1 MRATHGLRSFLKT
14 GQEQVTRISIFM
26 MNEDVGGADSSDH
39 PVNEHSIQVE
49 ISPRN
54 KPASIFHRFG
64 AVSDAYENTMF
75 ENDLVVIFPLRGGG
89 EVKRPE
95 AFSMQAFVTLLLG
108 SDSQHSHHPFQRV
121 LRTPRCF
128 LDEHGNDL
136 VEANK
141 SDAAEFN
148 RFEVE
153 QQTLEAEYE
162 QFVGSTEATTE
173 RRFCELV
180 ATAISRRVQLAC
192 GLTTRM
198 FLSCDGDEIIMSV
211 KSENDD
217 LRVEADRTNYRLQLS
232 NKPFDAM
239 LHRDKIS
246 DLKREIDADA
256 WQKSLDLL
264 RIKRGISNDT
274 SDVPELD
281 PLLISRGD
289 EFHPLTRKALR
300 RWGHREEADGM
311 FSDEDNH
318 SQPAW
323 NRFWTSLF
331 SIHHDPTTY
340 FAPFADYRHEPEF
353 QPYFRRYPINWGGKK
368 EQTLF
373 TQKDRIRLASG
384 IVDRHLNLDALQDAG
399 YLKNQMFALHD
410 EAALDELRATWA
422 LNVKMLYQPLHKIRF
437 YFGEKIALYF
447 AWLEFYTK
455 MLLFP
460 SIAGIVTIIYEEER
474 DEEGND
480 NNRGYFLVAF
490 AIFVVIWSS
499 MFSEFW
505 KRKNGLLGSLWGCR
519 GYNEAFHYRPQFQG
533 IKSHNP
539 VTDTEELTYE
549 SRARRHRWFVVSIT
563 VVAFMVGIVIV
574 ALVGLFVL
582 KHFINDGDNLRNID
596 VKFRT
601 PLTLA
606 VTIGNAVQILILN
619 MVYRLVARKLNDL
632 ENHRTDAEYEN
643 YLAIKVFLFQFCNSF
658 ASFFYIAFIK
668 REVEASCL
676 YGDDCMKELRDQLL
690 VLFLVRIVVGNTTE
704 VAIPYLKYRYQ
715 LYAEAREQEDDK
727 KKAGHNLIEAQAK
740 LAPYESNEAFEDY
753 NELAIQFGFHNLFVV
768 AFPLT
773 PLLALVNN
781 IVEVHV
787 DASKLCFGCRR
798 PFPEPAKSIGVWFY
812 IFRSMTYITVGTNA
826 ALILWT
832 SDLFENY
839 SGTVKAFSF
848 VVVCQVGLAIS
859 LFIERTVPDMPNHL
873 GLLLERYDHIVNVV
887 FKNLSEGDVSHLN
900 EVSEK
905 LSLMIYPNDQWED
918 KTGDVKATVLDM
930 REEEDEVRA
939 AGFPHHELETVNES
953 TRNIDDNESAV

>member
-1 MRATHGLRSFLKT
+1 MDEDARDAGL
-14 GQEQVTRISIFM
+14 E
-26 MNEDVGGADSSDH
+26 AA
-39 PVNEHSIQVE
+39 VNEHSIQVE
-49 ISPRN
+49 LSPRS

-75 ENDLVVIFPLRGGG
+75 ENDLVMLFPIREGG
-89 EVKRPE
+89 ELKKPE
-95 AFSMQAFVTLLLG
+95 LFTMQAFVTLFLG
-108 SDSQHSHHPFQRV
+108 SNSKHSHRPFQRV
-121 LRTPRCF
+121 LRTARCF
-128 LDEHGNDL
+128 LDEHGNDM
-136 VEANK
+136 VETHK
-141 SDAAEFN
+141 GGGDCD
-148 RFEVE
+148 RFDIE
-153 QQTLEAEYE
+153 QQILEAEYKK
-162 QFVGSTEATTE
+162 FVGSTESTTE
-173 RRFCELV
+173 CRFCELV

-198 FLSCDGDEIIMSV
+198 FLSVDGDEIIMSV

-232 NKPFDAM
+232 NKPFDVM

-246 DLKREIDADA
+246 DLRREIGADA
-256 WQKSLDLL
+256 WQKSLVLL
-264 RIKRGISNDT
+264 RDKRGTVND
-274 SDVPELD
+274 SDIPELD
-281 PLLISRGD
+281 PFLISRGD
-289 EFHPLTRKALR
+289 EIHPLTRKALR

-311 FSDEDNH
+311 FSDDSNH

-323 NRFWTSLF
+323 SRFWTSIF
-331 SIHHDPTTY
+331 SIHHDPMTY

-353 QPYFRRYPINWGGKK
+353 QPYFRRYPINWGGTR

-384 IVDRHLNLDALQDAG
+384 IVDRHINLDALQDAG
-399 YLKNQMFALHD
+399 YLKSQMFALHD

-422 LNVKMLYQPLHKIRF
+422 LNMKMLYQPLHKIRY

-460 SIAGIVTIIYEEER
+460 SIAGIITIIYEEEQ
-474 DEEGND
+474 DDEGND
-480 NNRGYFLVAF
+480 NNRGYFLIAF

-505 KRKNGLLGSLWGCR
+505 KRKNGLLGSLWGCKR
-519 GYNEAFHYRPQFQG
+519 YNEVFHYRPQFRG
-533 IKSHNP
+533 TKSYNP
-539 VTDTEELTYE
+539 VTDAEELTYE
-549 SRARRHRWFVVSIT
+549 SRAKRHRWFVVSIT
-563 VVAFMVGIVIV
+563 VVTFMVGIVII

-582 KHFINDGDNLRNID
+582 KHYINDGDNLRNVDI
-596 VKFRT
+596 KYRT

-606 VTIGNAVQILILN
+606 VTVGNAIQILILN

-632 ENHRTDAEYEN
+632 ENHRTDVEYEN

-668 REVEASCL
+668 REVEDSCL
-676 YGDDCMKELRDQLL
+676 YSDDCMKELRDQLL

-715 LYAEAREQEDDK
+715 LYAEVKTQEQDK

-812 IFRSMTYITVGTNA
+812 IFRFMTYITVGTNA

-848 VVVCQVGLAIS
+848 VVVWQVGLAIS

-873 GLLLERYDHIVNVV
+873 GMLLERYDHIVNVV
-887 FKNLSEGDVSHLN
+887 IKNLSEGDVSHLK
-900 EVSEK
+900 EVSEN
-905 LSLMIYPNDQWED
+905 LDLTIYPNDQWED
-918 KTGDVKATVLDM
+918 KSGDVKQTVLEM
-930 REEEDEVRA
+930 RSQENEVRA
-939 AGFPHHELETVNES
+939 ARYPHHDLETVNES
-953 TRNIDDNESAV
+953 MPNIDNESTV

>member
-1 MRATHGLRSFLKT
+1 
-14 GQEQVTRISIFM
+14 
-26 MNEDVGGADSSDH
+26 MNEDTRAGQPGVGESA
-39 PVNEHSIQVE
+39 VNEHSIQVE
-49 ISPRN
+49 FSPRN

-75 ENDLVVIFPLRGGG
+75 ENDLVMIFPLREGG
-89 EVKRPE
+89 ELKKPE
-95 AFSMQAFVTLLLG
+95 LFSMQAFVTLLLG
-108 SDSQHSHHPFQRV
+108 SDTKHSHHPFQRV

-128 LDEHGNDL
+128 LDEHGNDM
-136 VEANK
+136 VEAINPRK
-141 SDAAEFN
+141 SGAGDLN
-148 RFEVE
+148 RFEIE
-153 QQTLEAEYE
+153 QQILEAEYE
-162 QFVGSTEATTE
+162 KFVGSTESTTE

-217 LRVEADRTNYRLQLS
+217 LRVEADRTNYRLLLS

-246 DLKREIDADA
+246 DLKREIGADG

-264 RIKRGISNDT
+264 RAKRGTVNDT

-311 FSDEDNH
+311 FSDENNY

-323 NRFWTSLF
+323 NRFWTSIF
-331 SIHHDPTTY
+331 SIHHDPMTY

-353 QPYFRRYPINWGGKK
+353 QPYFRRYPMNWGGKR

-384 IVDRHLNLDALQDAG
+384 IVDRHINLDALQDT
-399 YLKNQMFALHD
+399 
-410 EAALDELRATWA
+410 ELRSTWA
-422 LNVKMLYQPLHKIRF
+422 LNVKMLYQPLNKIRY

-460 SIAGIVTIIYEEER
+460 AITGIITIIYEEER

-480 NNRGYFLVAF
+480 NNRGYFLIAF

-499 MFSEFW
+499 MFSEIW
-505 KRKNGLLGSLWGCR
+505 KRKNGLFGSLWGLPLPPSVSR
-519 GYNEAFHYRPQFQG
+519 NQELQ
-533 IKSHNP
+533 P
-539 VTDTEELTYE
+539 VTDAEELTYE
-549 SRARRHRWFVVSIT
+549 SRAKRHRWFVVSIT
-563 VVAFMVGIVIV
+563 VVTFMVGIVIV

-582 KHFINDGDNLRNID
+582 KHFINDGNNLRNID
-596 VKFRT
+596 IKYRT

-606 VTIGNAVQILILN
+606 VTVGNAVQILILN
-619 MVYRLVARKLNDL
+619 MVYRLVARNLNDL

-668 REVEASCL
+668 REAEDSCL

-715 LYAEAREQEDDK
+715 LYAEAKAQEQDK

-798 PFPEPAKSIGVWFY
+798 PFPQPAKSIGVWFY
-812 IFRSMTYITVGTNA
+812 IFRFMTYITVGTNA

-848 VVVCQVGLAIS
+848 VVVWQVGLAIS

-900 EVSEK
+900 EVSEN
-905 LSLMIYPNDQWED
+905 LDLTIYSNDQWED
-918 KTGDVKATVLDM
+918 KSGDVKTTVLEM
-930 REEEDEVRA
+930 RDQENEVRA
-939 AGFPHHELETVNES
+939 AGHPHHELETVDES
-953 TRNIDDNESAV
+953 IRNIDDNESTV